1 MLINVESKKMR
12 WINEIRGT
20 LELKLM
26 GSFGIGMGLVFSFF
40 LSFFNWPVSK
50 ERKSESRKILQVIL
64 LYIFAQGH

>member
-40 LSFFNWPVSK
+40 FFFNWPVSK